1 MPEVPAITVSVVNER
16 DADTWD
22 DFLRLFPSSGPF
34 HTRAWTECLKS
45 ERLTPLYLRLLS
57 KEQPIG
63 AIAGV
68 VVDPKIAIL
77 RGIDRKAF
85 FFSGPA
91 LSQMNS
97 VLIQDCM
104 LSLNLYAQKQGLT
117 SLISLGRDYPYA
129 YDWGGSKVHLQII
142 HEYIIDLRES
152 WEFVR
157 ARMRK
162 SIPEQTRKAERSG
175 LTFHQHR
182 DASMLPQLL
191 RLLENTRLR
200 RKRKGGSYFSPYYIP
215 HLTEKSLS
223 CLSESSIA
231 RFFIARRAADVLCV
245 LLVFAFSKRAYA
257 LLIGCSDEGYHL
269 RAPAFV
275 WFNAIRDLK
284 AEGTESLNLA
294 GGGPQSGHAFAK
306 ISLGAERRACTSS
319 VSPYL
324 QGPVRNLLFQTYR
337 WTDNLIA
344 TAPRV
349 LGRNSNGV

>member
-1 MPEVPAITVSVVNER
+1 MTVRVVNER
-16 DADTWD
+16 DAGTWD
-22 DFLRLFPSSGPF
+22 DFIRLFPSSGPF
-34 HTRAWTECLKS
+34 HTRAWTECFKS
-45 ERLTPLYLRLLS
+45 ERLTPIYLRLLS
-57 KEQPIG
+57 NEQPIG

-68 VVDPKIAIL
+68 VVDPKMAIL
-77 RGIDRKAF
+77 RGIDRKSF
-85 FFSGPA
+85 FFTGPA

-104 LSLNLYAQKQGLT
+104 LSLNLYAQEQGLT

-142 HEYIIDLRES
+142 HEYIIDLRDS
-152 WEFVR
+152 WEIVR
-157 ARMRK
+157 ARMRR
-162 SIPEQTRKAERSG
+162 SIPEQARKAERSG
-175 LTFHQHR
+175 LTFRQHR
-182 DASMLPQLL
+182 DGSMLPELL

-200 RKRKGGSYFSPYYIP
+200 RKRKSGSYFSPFYIP
-215 HLTEKSLS
+215 HLAEKSLG

-231 RFFIARRAADVLCV
+231 RFFVARRAADVLCV

-257 LLIGCSDEGYHL
+257 LLIGCSAEGYDL

-284 AEGTESLNLA
+284 AEGIEFLNLA
-294 GGGPQSGHAFAK
+294 GGGPQSGHAFSK
-306 ISLGAERRACTSS
+306 ISLGAERLACTSS

-337 WTDNLIA
+337 WADKRIA
-344 TAPRV
+344 ALSGVR
-349 LGRNSNGV
+349 GSNSNRV